1 MGVPLAPTWTVIN
14 ELGGPHFKK
23 ITVVSSTWMVRDAHP
38 TVCCGW
44 VRMIYRDSVQY
55 GYNCA

>member
-23 ITVVSSTWMVRDAHP
+23 ITVVSSNWMVRDVHHLRSA
-38 TVCCGW
+38 V
-44 VRMIYRDSVQY
+44 D
-55 GYNCA
+55 GYV